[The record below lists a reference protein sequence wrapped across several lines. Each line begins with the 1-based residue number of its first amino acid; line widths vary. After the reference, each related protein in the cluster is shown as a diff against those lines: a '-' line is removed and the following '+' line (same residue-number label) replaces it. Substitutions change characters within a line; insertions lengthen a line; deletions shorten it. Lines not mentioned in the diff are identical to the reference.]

1 MGLQGH
7 ASRRAAQCRAMPF
20 CPCYFGVDLS
30 RSPELCWVCVAPE
43 RTGHPRSQRS
53 AERAFTLDAGWVTVA
68 SALGQVS
75 ICAYLLLAR
84 THRQPVIDGPSQS
97 VTHVMGVLEQ
107 ITALPNICCASGA
120 AYRRAMHADV
130 PTLRDILISGWRLRR
145 WQAVSG
151 DC

>member
-1 MGLQGH
+1 MPSSAG
-7 ASRRAAQCRAMPF
+7 QCRFVRVISVLIFPGAP
-20 CPCYFGVDLS
+20 S
-30 RSPELCWVCVAPE
+30 CVGFVLPRNGQVTPAP
-43 RTGHPRSQRS
+43 RS
-53 AERAFTLDAGWVTVA
+53 AEQAFTLDAGQVTVA
-68 SALGQVS
+68 SALGQLS